1 MSLIKK
7 ALKRTSNSFL
17 ILESDIVLM
26 LVAACVSYLNFFDVF
41 NLEKNFGESLKSI
54 YPLAYTGFVLIL
66 VFLIGTVV
74 NFFKE
79 KDMKKNNYYVNIVPF
94 KDHKEKMGGIEIKK
108 ENGNFDD
115 LRIELKELYL
125 DEGLKLSL
133 DGEIRIFTCDGKVI
147 SGKTS
152 IVPLAETSLNGVEI
166 LTKTKYPIPLGNVSE
181 RYPNIKFANC
191 KMVLEISGDTG
202 SGVIDIDVETS
213 FMYFAE
219 IESRAD
225 IYKADDDGNISMTAF
240 RNFGIRDVTT
250 KIISVN

>member
-1 MSLIKK
+1 MSLLQK

-17 ILESDIVLM
+17 VLESDIVLM
-26 LVAACVSYLNFFDVF
+26 IVTACVAYLNFFDVF
-41 NLEKNFGESLKSI
+41 KLEKHLGESLKSI
-54 YPLAYTGFVLIL
+54 YPLMYTGVVLIL
-66 VFLIGTVV
+66 VFLVGIVV

-79 KDMKKNNYYVNIVPF
+79 TDMKKNNYYIDIVPF
-94 KDHKEKMGGIEIKK
+94 KDYKEKFGGIEIKK
-108 ENGNFDD
+108 RNGNFDD

-133 DGEIRIFTCDGKVI
+133 DGEIKVFTCDGKVI

-181 RYPNIKFANC
+181 KYPNIKFANC
-191 KMVLEISGDTG
+191 KMVLEVSGNTG
-202 SGVIDIDVETS
+202 SGIIDFDVETS